1 MGNNYAKLVQSN
13 LHQIYEKRSGE
24 ELERCLPGKAEASM
38 VSFPAFGQICRIS
51 PEGIWLGEEKQ
62 EGVIGILLSLYALH
76 AGPEEAVLHPLKAFK
91 DFPHSGP
98 YTGAFVTH
106 TQNVL
111 IPHVPEIG
119 EKMSGIMEKLGGYDG
134 PEAAGGDFS
143 FVLWPL
149 PKIALCYIFYEAD
162 EDFPASVNCLYSG
175 NASLFMPMDGLAD
188 VGEYTSAA
196 IIRVL
201 SE

>member
-1 MGNNYAKLVQSN
+1 MGNNYAKLVQNN
-13 LHQIYEKRSGE
+13 LQQIYEKRSAE
-24 ELERCLPGKAEASM
+24 ELGRCLPGNAEGKT
-38 VSFPAFGQICRIS
+38 VSFPAFGQTCRIS
-51 PEGIWLGEEKQ
+51 PEGIWLGEKKQ

-76 AGPEEAVLHPLKAFK
+76 AGTEESVLYPLKAFK
-91 DFPHSGP
+91 DFPGSGP

-111 IPHVPEIG
+111 IPHVPKIG
-119 EKMSGIMEKLGGYDG
+119 KQMSGIMEKLSGEKNRD
-134 PEAAGGDFS
+134 GDFS
-143 FVLWPL
+143 FILRPL

-162 EDFPASVNCLYSG
+162 EEFPASVNCLYSN

-196 IIRVL
+196 IIRLL

>member
-1 MGNNYAKLVQSN
+1 MGNNYAKLVQEN
-13 LHQIYEKRSGE
+13 LRQIYEKRSAE
-24 ELERCLPGKAEASM
+24 ELGRCLPGKVEGKT
-38 VSFPAFGQICRIS
+38 VSFSAFGRICRIS

-62 EGVIGILLSLYALH
+62 ESVMGILLSLYALH
-76 AGPEEAVLHPLKAFK
+76 AGPEQAVLYPLKAFK
-91 DFPHSGP
+91 DFPDSGP

-111 IPHVPEIG
+111 IPHVPKIG
-119 EKMSGIMEKLGGYDG
+119 KQMAGIMEKLRGEKNRD
-134 PEAAGGDFS
+134 GDFS
-143 FVLWPL
+143 FIIWPM

-162 EDFPASVNCLYSG
+162 EEFSASVNCLYSS

-196 IIRVL
+196 IIRIL

>member
-1 MGNNYAKLVQSN
+1 MGNNYAKLVQNN
-13 LHQIYEKRSGE
+13 LHQICEKRSAE
-24 ELERCLPGKAEASM
+24 ELGRCLPGKAEGTG

-51 PEGIWLGEEKQ
+51 PQGIWLGKEKQ
-62 EGVIGILLSLYALH
+62 EGVMGILLSLYALH
-76 AGPEEAVLHPLKAFK
+76 AGPEEAVLYPLKAFK
-91 DFPHSGP
+91 DFPDSGP

-111 IPHVPEIG
+111 IPHVPKIG
-119 EKMSGIMEKLGGYDG
+119 NHLSGIMEKFIGQKNRD
-134 PEAAGGDFS
+134 GDFS
-143 FVLWPL
+143 FILWPL

-162 EDFPASVNCLYSG
+162 EDFPASVNCLYSS